1 MLGVAKFINP
11 GIAKFIK
18 LGVAKCV
25 GMCYYTTLKD
35 GLVAGVLSDVLAVLS
50 NTPANI
56 PTEVLTQILK
66 EYYID
71 NNSNLSA
78 EEKAEKSKFIQYLI
92 NKYQISIFESIAK
105 NK

>member
-1 MLGVAKFINP
+1 M
-11 GIAKFIK
+11 

-35 GLVAGVLSDVLAVLS
+35 GLAAGVLSDVLAVLS

-71 NNSNLSA
+71 NCQGPL
-78 EEKAEKSKFIQYLI
+78 KIKSELKI
-92 NKYQISIFESIAK
+92 
-105 NK
+105 

>member
-1 MLGVAKFINP
+1 MLLYHIKGRLGCGGV
-11 GIAKFIK
+11 
-18 LGVAKCV
+18 
-25 GMCYYTTLKD
+25 
-35 GLVAGVLSDVLAVLS
+35 SDVLAVLS

-78 EEKAEKSKFIQYLI
+78 EEKAEKSEFIQYLI
-92 NKYQISIFESIAK
+92 NQYQISIFESIMNSK
-105 NK
+105 QK